1 MSFFLLPT
9 FLDKSFYL
17 FVGYGNI
24 SPRTS
29 SGRGVAIFFS
39 LFGIP
44 LTVLVVRNISTKLTN
59 SVVKIVRFF
68 YKAKENVNNIAA
80 NQEKRLSLGISP
92 RLRSKIKEWKISDKR
107 KAKRGIY
114 RFSSSDRKTK
124 IACIVVL
131 LFMVILFLLV
141 SAGLRVLSE
150 GWTMY
155 ESIYFWFIT
164 LTTVGFG
171 DFVPYEGRKPS
182 SVAATVIYYSGT
194 FYLLIGLALIA
205 SLIQCISV
213 MLEGRLPAVA
223 SSDNENKSKEIS
235 DSKPV
240 ELPDGTQN
248 PAPHTRFSQIF
259 IENVEQCDRINTN
272 GAKSTGQNISH
283 AVLESSTAL
292 FSFFV
297 PSRHSNSGQGKT
309 EDPQ

>member
-1 MSFFLLPT
+1 M
-9 FLDKSFYL
+9 
-17 FVGYGNI
+17 
-24 SPRTS
+24 
-29 SGRGVAIFFS
+29 
-39 LFGIP
+39 
-44 LTVLVVRNISTKLTN
+44 RNISTKLTN

-68 YKAKENVNNIAA
+68 FKARENVNNLAA

-92 RLRSKIKEWKISDKR
+92 RLRSKIKEWKISEKR
-107 KAKRGIY
+107 KPKRGIY

-124 IACIVVL
+124 IACIIVL
-131 LFMVILFLLV
+131 LLMVFSFLLL

-171 DFVPYEGRKPS
+171 DFVPYEGRKPRS
-182 SVAATVIYYSGT
+182 LAATVIYYSGT

-223 SSDNENKSKEIS
+223 NSDNQNKSKESS

-248 PAPHTRFSQIF
+248 PAPRTRFSQIF
-259 IENVEQCDRINTN
+259 IENVEQPDRIHTN
-272 GAKSTGQNISH
+272 GTTSPGQNISR

-292 FSFFV
+292 FGFFV
-297 PSRHSNSGQGKT
+297 PSRHSNSEQGKT
-309 EDPQ
+309 ED